1 MTIQNATIGID
12 MSNRNQLYNCRNP
25 GQGDY
30 KKVLC
35 VCSAGLLRSP
45 TAALVLS
52 QAPFNF
58 NTRAAGIEESYALI
72 PVTEVLLYWAD
83 EIVCMT
89 KQHQQMIQRKMDE
102 FRMTRRIVVLDI
114 PDDYSY
120 RQRELTQAIF
130 AAYTHCK
137 QEAIEQPLENV
148 YVCPLHQER
157 GCLLCQ

>member
-1 MTIQNATIGID
+1 

-25 GQGDY
+25 SQGDY

-72 PVTEVLLYWAD
+72 PVTEVLLYWSD

-89 KQHQQMIQRKMDE
+89 TQHQQMIQRK
-102 FRMTRRIVVLDI
+102 LDQYRLSRLVI
-114 PDDYSY
+114 TLNIDDNYDY
-120 RQRELTQAIF
+120 RQRELQQAIF
-130 AAYTHCK
+130 AAYAHRNTEESNGNE
-137 QEAIEQPLENV
+137 QE
-148 YVCPLHQER
+148 
-157 GCLLCQ
+157 GTS

>member
-1 MTIQNATIGID
+1 

-25 GQGDY
+25 GQGNY

-52 QAPFNF
+52 EAPFNC

-89 KQHQQMIQRKMDE
+89 KQHQQMLQRKLDE
-102 FRMTRRIVVLDI
+102 FRLDRPIVVLHINDN
-114 PDDYSY
+114 YNY
-120 RQRELTQAIF
+120 RQRELTRAIF
-130 AAYTHCK
+130 AAYSFIN
-137 QEAIEQPLENV
+137 QEQSNGDEQE
-148 YVCPLHQER
+148 
-157 GCLLCQ
+157 GTS